1 MVDRELGGI
10 VFLLG
15 DVVIVRVNGQEVVV
29 KFDCFLFVR
38 LINELFILK
47 LLVKLFFYFIIIGD
61 DELFV
66 RDFWIGFIKVYS
78 REIFDLVFFQ
88 VNDILRKVIFFKFED
103 DILIVVDFQRY
114 FQSFL
119 YLVIVFVYFENGD
132 MLLI

>member
-66 RDFWIGFIKVYS
+66 RDFWSGFIKVYS

>member
-15 DVVIVRVNGQEVVV
+15 DVVIVRVSGQEVVV

-66 RDFWIGFIKVYS
+66 RDFWSGFIKVYS
-78 REIFDLVFFQ
+78 REIFDLVIFQ
-88 VNDILRKVIFFKFED
+88 VNDILRKVIFYKFED
-103 DILIVVDFQRY
+103 DILIFRGI
-114 FQSFL
+114 FR
-119 YLVIVFVYFENGD
+119 VFY
-132 MLLI
+132 IQ